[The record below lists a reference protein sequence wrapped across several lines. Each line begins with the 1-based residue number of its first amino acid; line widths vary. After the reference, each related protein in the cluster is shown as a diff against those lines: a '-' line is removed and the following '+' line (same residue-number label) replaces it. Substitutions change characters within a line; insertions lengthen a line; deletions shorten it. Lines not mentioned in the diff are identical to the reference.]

1 MMKFRCIALLIVLL
15 FVGHFLFAQNY
26 KYQQLERM
34 SEPSDTLRRAAGKVE
49 IIQDSRIDSIV
60 KMHIAYNKSQEGIIG
75 YRVQIF
81 FDAGNNS
88 LKKAEAEAAHYH
100 TLFPTDTA
108 YISFTEPYYKVRVG
122 DFRTKLEAE
131 GYKHKILKDY
141 PNAFVIQDFIRFPEL
156 H

>member
-1 MMKFRCIALLIVLL
+1 MKLRFFLMPVL
-15 FVGHFLFAQNY
+15 FLFFGQFIFAQQY
-26 KYQQLERM
+26 KYQQLEQM
-34 SEPSDTLRRAAGKVE
+34 SVASDSSKHTSGNIE

-60 KMHIAYNKSQEGIIG
+60 KMHIAYNKSLEGING

-88 LKKAEAEAAHYH
+88 LKKAEAEAAHFQ

-122 DFRTKLEAE
+122 DFRTRLEAE
-131 GYKHKILKDY
+131 GYMQKILKDY
-141 PNAFVIQDFIRFPEL
+141 PNAFVIQDIIRFPEL
-156 H
+156 N